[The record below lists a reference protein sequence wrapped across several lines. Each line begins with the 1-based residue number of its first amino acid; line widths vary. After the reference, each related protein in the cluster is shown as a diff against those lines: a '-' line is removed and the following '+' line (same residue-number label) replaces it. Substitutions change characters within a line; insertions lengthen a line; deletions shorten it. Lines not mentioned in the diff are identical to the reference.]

1 MEIDNRPA
9 WLSRA
14 MNRNTPS
21 KGGATV
27 QTRSEYVDD
36 LGGEVLFPTL
46 RMGKDGKL
54 RKSNIKES
62 LKKKDYILIKGPPGK
77 ETADKA
83 TAKSKQIS
91 KQIGIA
97 RRMKIG

>member
-1 MEIDNRPA
+1 M
-9 WLSRA
+9 
-14 MNRNTPS
+14 
-21 KGGATV
+21 
-27 QTRSEYVDD
+27 
-36 LGGEVLFPTL
+36 VLFPTL
-46 RMGKDGKL
+46 RMGKDGKI
-54 RKSNIKES
+54 RKSDIKES

-97 RRMKIG
+97 RRMKIGGALMKTEPAGLGVSG